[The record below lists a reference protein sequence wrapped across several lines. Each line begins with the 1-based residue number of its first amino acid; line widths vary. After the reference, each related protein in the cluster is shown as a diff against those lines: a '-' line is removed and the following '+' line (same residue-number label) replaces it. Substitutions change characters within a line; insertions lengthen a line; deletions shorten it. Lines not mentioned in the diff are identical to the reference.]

1 MRPLLA
7 LVLMF
12 TALPA
17 APAVP
22 NDWNFRVLLDGR
34 EVGRHQFTLE
44 GTGPERQ
51 LRSEAQFEARVLF
64 VYPYSYF
71 HEAVE
76 RWQGD
81 CLQSLESRTET
92 NGKRQAVSAATRDG
106 RLAVMRPKGR
116 DEHDGCVMSFAYWN
130 PEILK
135 ARQLLNGQTGEL
147 VPVTITEQGVEKI
160 TVRGQQLAATRH
172 RISAQHVQIDL
183 WYADRQWIALEAQ
196 ALGGRILRYE
206 LI

>member
-1 MRPLLA
+1 MRSLLA
-7 LVLMF
+7 LILF
-12 TALPA
+12 SIALPA
-17 APAVP
+17 ASAVP

-44 GTGPERQ
+44 GAGPERR
-51 LRSEAQFEARVLF
+51 LRSEAQFAARVLF
-64 VYPYSYF
+64 INFYSYL

-76 RWQGD
+76 GWQGD

-106 RLAVMRPKGR
+106 RLTVMRSKGR

-135 ARQLLNGQTGEL
+135 ARQLLNSQTGEL
-147 VPVTITEQGVEKI
+147 VPVTITEQGQETI
-160 TVRGQQLAATRH
+160 TVRGRPLAATRH
-172 RISAQHVQIDL
+172 RISAEQVQIDL
-183 WYADRQWIALEAQ
+183 WYADQQWIALEAL
-196 ALGGRILRYE
+196 ALGGRRLRYE

>member
-1 MRPLLA
+1 MRSLLA
-7 LVLMF
+7 LILF
-12 TALPA
+12 SIALPA
-17 APAVP
+17 ASAVP

-44 GTGPERQ
+44 GAGPERR

-64 VYPYSYF
+64 ISLYSYL

-81 CLQSLESRTET
+81 CLQSMESRTET

-106 RLAVMRPKGR
+106 RLTVMRPKGR

-135 ARQLLNGQTGEL
+135 ARQLLNSQTGEL
-147 VPVTITEQGVEKI
+147 VPVTITEQGQETI
-160 TVRGQQLAATRH
+160 TVRGRPLAATRH
-172 RISAQHVQIDL
+172 RISAEQVQIDL
-183 WYADRQWIALEAQ
+183 WYADQQWIALEAL
-196 ALGGRILRYE
+196 ALGGRRLRYE

>member
-1 MRPLLA
+1 MRSLLA
-7 LVLMF
+7 LILF
-12 TALPA
+12 SIALPA
-17 APAVP
+17 ASAVP

-44 GTGPERQ
+44 GAGPERR

-64 VYPYSYF
+64 ISLYSYL

-81 CLQSLESRTET
+81 CLQSMESRTET

-106 RLAVMRPKGR
+106 RLTVMRPKGR

-135 ARQLLNGQTGEL
+135 ARQLLNSQTGEL
-147 VPVTITEQGVEKI
+147 VPVTI

-172 RISAQHVQIDL
+172 RISAEQVQIDL
-183 WYADRQWIALEAQ
+183 WYADQQWIALEAL
-196 ALGGRILRYE
+196 ALGGRRLRYE

>member
-7 LVLMF
+7 LILLLI
-12 TALPA
+12 ALPA
-17 APAVP
+17 APEVP
-22 NDWNFRVLLDGR
+22 SDWNFRVLLDGR

-44 GTGPERQ
+44 GAGPERR

-64 VYPYSYF
+64 ISFYSYL

-76 RWQGD
+76 GWQGD

-106 RLAVMRPKGR
+106 RLTVMRPKGR

-135 ARQLLNGQTGEL
+135 ARQLLNSQTGEL
-147 VPVTITEQGVEKI
+147 VPVTITEQGQETI
-160 TVRGQQLAATRH
+160 TVRGRPLAATRH
-172 RISAQHVQIDL
+172 RISADQVQIDL
-183 WYADRQWIALEAQ
+183 WYADQQWIALEAL
-196 ALGGRILRYE
+196 APGGRRLRYE